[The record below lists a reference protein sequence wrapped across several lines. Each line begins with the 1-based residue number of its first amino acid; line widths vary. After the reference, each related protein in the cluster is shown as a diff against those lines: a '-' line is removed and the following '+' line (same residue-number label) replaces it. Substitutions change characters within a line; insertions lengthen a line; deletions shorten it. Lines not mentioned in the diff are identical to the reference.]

1 MRLISAGLFRRIA
14 QRPGGGAASC
24 PLELTLILM
33 KNDSVSFKLVAL
45 VIIAGVI
52 AAFLDSSGTKN
63 EKTLAAKPATVAT
76 ATEVN
81 SQ

>member
-1 MRLISAGLFRRIA
+1 
-14 QRPGGGAASC
+14 
-24 PLELTLILM
+24 M

-52 AAFLDSSGTKN
+52 AAFLDTSANKKADPTV
-63 EKTLAAKPATVAT
+63 AATPVATVAP
-76 ATEVN
+76 ATEGA

>member
-1 MRLISAGLFRRIA
+1 
-14 QRPGGGAASC
+14 
-24 PLELTLILM
+24 M

-52 AAFLDSSGTKN
+52 AAFLDTSTTK
-63 EKTLAAKPATVAT
+63 KAAPTVAATPVATVAA
-76 ATEVN
+76 ATETA

>member
-1 MRLISAGLFRRIA
+1 
-14 QRPGGGAASC
+14 
-24 PLELTLILM
+24 M

-52 AAFLDSSGTKN
+52 AAFLDSSSS
-63 EKTLAAKPATVAT
+63 AKPKPSPTQAVAVVAT
-76 ATEVN
+76 SGGASEA